1 MKCKICP
8 NTDKTIDFFIS
19 IDNENKEVVCGD
31 CVDKMYNHYLTYTI
45 STEGKKK
52 QKSESEP
59 DIPSTKTL
67 VDYLDQYI
75 IKQET
80 AKKDI
85 AIAVRNHYKRLSLPK
100 NEQSDI
106 DKSNILLMGE
116 SGTGK
121 TAIIQHIARYIN
133 VPMVVVD
140 TTSMSASGYT
150 GDDVEN
156 CIKELYVKANKN
168 KSLAEKG
175 IVFLDE
181 IDKKKK
187 AKGSG
192 STADVSGEDVQ
203 KSFLRLLEGKEIKVA
218 KNISINTKDILFI
231 AGGAFVGLEKIVQKR
246 METNSIGFGRS
257 SNINEI
263 DMADIYKNVNTEDLI
278 EFGMIP
284 ELVGRLPVHTYTNTL
299 SRNDIKRV
307 MTETKNSVVKQFET
321 LFAVD
326 GVKLQFKP
334 EAVDY
339 VADKVVKDKIG
350 VRGLRK
356 VLEKELRNI
365 QYDIEEYRS
374 RNIRT
379 VVVGF
384 DENLNRLTTTFRY
397 NRKKKTTNNK

>member
-8 NTDKTIDFFIS
+8 NTDETIDFFIS

-218 KNISINTKDILFI
+218 KNISINTF
-231 AGGAFVGLEKIVQKR
+231 
-246 METNSIGFGRS
+246 N
-257 SNINEI
+257 
-263 DMADIYKNVNTEDLI
+263 
-278 EFGMIP
+278 
-284 ELVGRLPVHTYTNTL
+284 
-299 SRNDIKRV
+299 
-307 MTETKNSVVKQFET
+307 
-321 LFAVD
+321 
-326 GVKLQFKP
+326 
-334 EAVDY
+334 
-339 VADKVVKDKIG
+339 
-350 VRGLRK
+350 
-356 VLEKELRNI
+356 
-365 QYDIEEYRS
+365 
-374 RNIRT
+374 
-379 VVVGF
+379 
-384 DENLNRLTTTFRY
+384 
-397 NRKKKTTNNK
+397 